1 MDRSIRWRLS
11 AMMFLQ
17 YAIWGAWAPFLWT
30 YLVDKNTG
38 LGMTDGQAGIVFG
51 MLALACI
58 LAPFTGGQIA
68 DRWVSTEK
76 FLGVVH
82 LGGAVVLFFLA
93 RAHGFANVSALMALY
108 CLLYAP
114 TLALTNSIGFR
125 NIEDQKVFG
134 QIRVLGTIGWICAA
148 FMLTLVR
155 SKGFPIPALAE
166 VAPERFIPA
175 IAFNAVPVGMSD
187 CLMLAGV
194 LSVIM
199 GFLCFFLPH
208 TPPAKEDAADPWA
221 FREAFV
227 MLKNKN
233 FLIFMLIAFV
243 VTTEL
248 QFYYGPTEQFLQTAL
263 KIKPAVTPMVLAVAQ
278 AAEFFAMAFVL
289 GYALRKWGVRKT
301 MALGTIAWPLRYI
314 VFALAPLG
322 AVEVMKPIVIASLMF
337 HGLGYTFFFVA
348 SQIYVDMVSPKDIRA
363 STQSLLALVTLGI
376 GTWLGAQFTGFIK
389 GYFNPVANVANW
401 TPFFLVPCVLTVL
414 CAIAF
419 LLFFRDTKADAKVD
433 ETPA

>member
-1 MDRSIRWRLS
+1 MNWSVRWRLS
-11 AMMFLQ
+11 LMMFLQ

-30 YLVDKNTG
+30 YLVDKNAG

-82 LGGAVVLFFLA
+82 IAGGVVLYFLA
-93 RAHGFANVSALMALY
+93 KAQGFANVSALFALY

-114 TLALTNSIGFR
+114 TLALTNSIGFHH
-125 NIEDQKVFG
+125 IEDQRIFG

-148 FMLTLVR
+148 FMLTAWR
-155 SKGFPIPALAE
+155 SFGLFPGAA
-166 VAPERFIPA
+166 
-175 IAFNAVPVGMSD
+175 D
-187 CLMLAGV
+187 CLMLPAA
-194 LSVIM
+194 LSIIM
-199 GFLCFFLPH
+199 GIFCFFLPH
-208 TPPAKEDAADPWA
+208 TPPAKDKAADPWA

-233 FLIFMLIAFV
+233 FLIFMIIAFV

-248 QFYYGPTEQFLQTAL
+248 QFYYGPTEQFLQLAL
-263 KIKPAVTPMVLAVAQ
+263 KVPAKLTPVTLAVAQ
-278 AAEFFAMAFVL
+278 AAEMFAMALLL

-301 MALGTIAWPLRYI
+301 MALGTIAWPLRYV

-322 AVEVMKPIVIASLMF
+322 PIEVMKPLVIASLTL

-348 SQIYVDMVSPKDIRA
+348 SQVYVDMVSPKDIRA

-376 GTWLGAQFTGFIK
+376 GTWLGAQFTGWMK
-389 GYFNPVANVANW
+389 GYFQPAANVSNW

-419 LLFFRDTKADAKVD
+419 LLFFKDTKAEAKVD
-433 ETPA
+433 AVP